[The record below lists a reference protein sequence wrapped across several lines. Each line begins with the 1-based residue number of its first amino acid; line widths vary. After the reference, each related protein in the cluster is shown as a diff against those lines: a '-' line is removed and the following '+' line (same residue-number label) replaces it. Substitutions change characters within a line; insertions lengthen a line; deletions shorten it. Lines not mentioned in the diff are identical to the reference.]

1 MAGQHRVD
9 GPMTPPDNGGGT
21 TPPQTS
27 PLVNGAAA
35 KPQVHRARPTDDRQE
50 RARLAAN
57 DLQYVRRS
65 YLRVVD
71 PVIVRYRRLLR
82 EPA

>member
-1 MAGQHRVD
+1 MNPSA
-9 GPMTPPDNGGGT
+9 NGGGT

-27 PLVNGAAA
+27 PLVNDAATTT
-35 KPQVHRARPTDDRQE
+35 PQVHRDRPTDDRQE
-50 RARLAAN
+50 RARLAEN

-82 EPA
+82 ATA